1 MSLKIESGAIL
12 TKYAQ
17 VEDVDVVVLAVAVK
31 ADDTEIVVVEVVV
44 DPSRLRRRP
53 DSRMITLTDGTKL
66 SIMVFSIFVDTF
78 I

>member
-12 TKYAQ
+12 AKYPQ
-17 VEDVDVVVLAVAVK
+17 VEDIDVVVLAVAVK
-31 ADDTEIVVVEVVV
+31 ADDTEIVV

-53 DSRMITLTDGTKL
+53 DSRMNTLTDGTKM
-66 SIMVFSIFVDTF
+66 SILVFSISVDMF

>member
-44 DPSRLRRRP
+44 DPSRLCRRP
-53 DSRMITLTDGTKL
+53 DSRMITSTDGTKL
-66 SIMVFSIFVDTF
+66 SIMVFSISVDTF